1 MSNQQTFTYQTR
13 FNATKEQD
21 TALTAYAAL
30 YGTVERKLFAALAA
44 GGDTSNLK
52 SAFLR
57 RYGIT
62 ARQYNA
68 VAINLKGKISSVKE
82 QRAGLIEEL
91 NARVKKARKVI
102 ARSKNPNKRHQK
114 KRRLSNLLNR
124 LAELETKKKAEA
136 VNICFGGS
144 KLFRKQFHLK
154 ENGYGS
160 HAEWRQDW
168 VNARSNQIFVIGSK
182 DESAGCQGCVA
193 ALQPDGTIT
202 LRLRLPDALATKG
215 KYMVITDVHFSYGQD
230 AIGAAILARQAI
242 SYRFMRDKKGW
253 RVFVS
258 TAYPA
263 PERISDHGRGV
274 IGIDINADH
283 IAVGETDRFGNFIS
297 AARYDCVTYGKSSGQ
312 AKAIIGDV
320 VKQVV
325 REASM
330 AGKPAAI
337 EDIDFK
343 KHKAELEN
351 KGPRGCRGLS
361 SFAYM
366 AIQNTIRAACYRAG
380 VEVIQVHPAYTSTIG
395 AVNYAQK
402 YGISVHQ
409 GAALAIARRSMG
421 YSERPSV
428 QTAVTPVCNGGH
440 ITFPLPA
447 RNRGKHVWSFWAK
460 VRRKLKAAH
469 AAHARLGYPKPLR
482 LCYSPAPGS
491 RRALPESPRHANRQQ
506 DCSADVLDDILVQ

>member
-13 FNATKEQD
+13 FDAPKEQD
-21 TALTAYAAL
+21 AALTAYAAL
-30 YGTVERKLFAALAA
+30 YGTVERNLFAALAA
-44 GGDTSNLK
+44 GGDASSLK

-57 RYGIT
+57 RHGIT

-68 VAINLKGKISSVKE
+68 VAINLKGKMSSVKE
-82 QRAGLIEEL
+82 QRAVLINEL
-91 NARVKKARKVI
+91 DARVKKARKVI
-102 ARSKNPNKRHQK
+102 AKSKNPNKRHQK

-124 LAELETKKKAEA
+124 LAGLETEKKAEA
-136 VNICFGGS
+136 VNICFGGN
-144 KLFRKQFHLK
+144 KLFRKQFYLE
-154 ENGYGS
+154 ENGYSS
-160 HAEWRQDW
+160 HAEWKHDW
-168 VNARSNQIFVIGSK
+168 VKARSNQFFVIGSK
-182 DESAGCQGCVA
+182 DETAGCQGCVA
-193 ALQPDGTIT
+193 GVQPDGTIT
-202 LRLRLPDALATKG
+202 LRLRLPDALASKG
-215 KYMVITDVHFSYGQD
+215 KYLVVPDVHFSYGQD
-230 AIGAAILARQAI
+230 VIEAAILTRQAI
-242 SYRFMRDKKGW
+242 SYRFMRDEKGW

-258 TAYPA
+258 TSYQA
-263 PERISDHGRGV
+263 PERISDRGRGV
-274 IGIDINADH
+274 IGIDINAGH
-283 IAVGETDRFGNFIS
+283 IAAGETDRFGNFIN

-312 AKAIIGDV
+312 AKAIIGDA

-325 REASM
+325 RDASM
-330 AGKPAAI
+330 AGKPVAI
-337 EDIDFK
+337 EDIDLK
-343 KHKAELEN
+343 KHKAEMEN
-351 KGPRGCRGLS
+351 ESPRACRGLS

-380 VEVIQVHPAYTSTIG
+380 IEVIDVHPAYTSTIG

-440 ITFPLPA
+440 VTFPLPA

-460 VRRKLKAAH
+460 VRMKLKAAH

-482 LCYSPAPGS
+482 LYYSPAPGS
-491 RRALPESPRHANRQQ
+491 RRALPESPRHVNRQQ
-506 DCSADVLDDILVQ
+506 NCSADVLDDILVQ